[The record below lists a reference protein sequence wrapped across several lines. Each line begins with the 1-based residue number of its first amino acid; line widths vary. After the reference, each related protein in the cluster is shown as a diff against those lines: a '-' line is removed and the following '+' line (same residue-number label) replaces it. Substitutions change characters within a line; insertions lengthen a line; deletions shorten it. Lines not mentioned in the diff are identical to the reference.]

1 MKTTVI
7 GSGSIF
13 FTRQCVKG
21 MAQSKALRSSELA
34 LVDIDPRKA
43 EQMGRFCQKINR
55 DHGGDLR
62 ISWTTDRREALPGSD
77 YVVLCFAV
85 RNYHYRETGTSLA
98 LNYGIRLVSGE
109 TAGPSMVFRT
119 MRTVPRVLEV
129 AKDIEALCPKSF
141 VINYVNPTNI
151 IGTALDRHTKLRS
164 YAFCDG
170 NYETLVPRLARVLG
184 IRDPAEAGRR
194 LAWKLG
200 GINHFTFLTALSD
213 EGKDV
218 WEVFKERLE
227 AQAASAGVEDL
238 TRAEWEMTSMFD
250 AFPTQMA
257 HPVEYL
263 RYFQGRGSR
272 PSRDFRVA
280 KWSLNKRIRWYRGV
294 WREIEECNRTGH
306 STRELMKD
314 ASTDMVAVVIE
325 SMEADLGL
333 SICVNVRNEGRIT
346 NLPDDVIVELYG
358 TFGRG
363 GPVVPPFGPLPR
375 GVLGMTQQVIDEQEL
390 ALEAAMTG
398 SFDTAVRA
406 IACDPLVMSL
416 SDARDLARELIAV
429 EEDDLD
435 RKWDDYWATTTQGA
449 GGP

>member
-1 MKTTVI
+1 MLWPMKTTVI

-21 MAQSKALRSSELA
+21 MARSKALRGTELA

-43 EQMGRFCQKINR
+43 EQMGSFCRRINQ
-55 DHGGDLR
+55 DHGGDLK
-62 ISWTTDRREALPGSD
+62 ITWTTDRREALPGSD

-85 RNYHYRETGTSLA
+85 RNSHYRETGTSTA

-119 MRTVPRVLEV
+119 MRTVPAVLEV
-129 AKDIEALCPKSF
+129 ARDIEALCPGSF

-151 IGTALDRHTKLRS
+151 IGTALDRHTKLRA

-170 NYETLVPRLARVLG
+170 NYETLVPRLAEVLG
-184 IRDPAEAGRR
+184 IREREEAERR
-194 LAWKLG
+194 LSWKLG
-200 GINHFTFLTALSD
+200 GINHFTFLTALWD
-213 EGKDV
+213 QGKDV
-218 WEVFKERLE
+218 WGAFKERLGV
-227 AQAASAGVEDL
+227 QATAAPMED
-238 TRAEWEMTSMFD
+238 TARAEWDMTEVFD
-250 AFPTQMA
+250 AFPTQIS
-257 HPVEYL
+257 HPIEYL

-272 PSRDFRVA
+272 PARDYTVA

-294 WREIEECNRTGH
+294 WREIEACNRGGH
-306 STRELMKD
+306 STLELMKD

-333 SICVNVRNEGRIT
+333 NLCVNVRNEGRIT

-358 TFGRG
+358 TFGRK
-363 GPVVPPFGPLPR
+363 GPTVPPFGPLPR
-375 GVLGMTQQVIDEQEL
+375 GVLGLVQQVVDEQEL

-416 SDARDLARELIAV
+416 SDARDLARDLIAV

-435 RKWDDYWATTTQGA
+435 PRWDAYWE
-449 GGP
+449 

>member
-21 MAQSKALRSSELA
+21 MAQSEVLRSTELA
-34 LVDIDPRKA
+34 LVDIDPWKA

-55 DHGGDLR
+55 DHCGALS
-62 ISWTTDRREALPGSD
+62 ITWTTDRRQALPGSD

-119 MRTVPRVLEV
+119 MRTVPAVLEV
-129 AKDIEALCPKSF
+129 AKDIEELCPGAF

-151 IGTALDRHTKLRS
+151 VGTALDRFTKLNA

-170 NYETLVPRLARVLG
+170 NYETLVPRMAEVLG
-184 IRDPAEAGRR
+184 IRDRGEAQRR
-194 LAWKLG
+194 LTWKLG
-200 GINHFTFLTALSD
+200 GINHFTFVTRIWDNGQDAWDAFKQRLASQAESAEEDDTA
-213 EGKDV
+213 
-218 WEVFKERLE
+218 
-227 AQAASAGVEDL
+227 
-238 TRAEWEMTSMFD
+238 RAEWDVTRVFD
-250 AFPTQMA
+250 AFPTQIN
-257 HPVEYL
+257 HPLEYL
-263 RYFQGRGSR
+263 KFFQGRGSR
-272 PSRDFRVA
+272 PARDFRVT
-280 KWSLNKRIRWYRGV
+280 KWSLNKRIHWYRQV
-294 WREIEECNRTGH
+294 WREIEECNSKGL
-306 STRELMKD
+306 STLELMKD

-325 SMEADLGL
+325 SIEGNRGA
-333 SICVNVRNEGRIT
+333 SICVNVRNDGRIT

-363 GPVVPPFGPLPR
+363 KPVVPPFGPLPR
-375 GVLGMTQQVIDEQEL
+375 GVLGLTQQVIDEQEL

-398 SFDTAVRA
+398 SFDTVVRA

-416 SDARDLARELIAV
+416 SDARDLARDLIAL
-429 EEDDLD
+429 EENDLD
-435 RKWDDYWATTTQGA
+435 RRWDGYWAAPST
-449 GGP
+449 